1 MRRYVYLLSAVTLA
15 LSACGPEAGE
25 EAALAAEQAPVGEA
39 SQEIVV
45 MRPVLTPV
53 AQVYHP
59 PQPALLDLTNSR
71 VWPTRF
77 FPSTVKSA
85 YTVIYTFPGSPSTF
99 YAFGFDVKHYTTV
112 FMVRGQGTLKSA
124 FKSEIDADL
133 RALSF
138 EAAVGLN
145 TGYEGGRQIDVPTPP
160 SPTPNINDG
169 VVSAWDKSKQQYMA
183 DMVEPIIYMPGAVI
197 YLQP

>member
-39 SQEIVV
+39 AQEVLVI
-45 MRPVLTPV
+45 RPVFTPV
-53 AQVYHP
+53 AQVYQP
-59 PQPALLDLTNSR
+59 PQPALLDLSTTR
-71 VWPTRF
+71 IWPTRF
-77 FPSTVKSA
+77 IPSTVKSS
-85 YTVIYTFPGSPSTF
+85 YTVIYNFPGDPGTF
-99 YAFGFDVKHYTTV
+99 YAFGFDVKNYTTV
-112 FMVRGQGTLKSA
+112 FMVRGQSTQKAA

-133 RALSF
+133 RALSY
-138 EAAVGLN
+138 EAALGLS

-160 SPTPNINDG
+160 SPTPNINDLLAK
-169 VVSAWDKSKQQYMA
+169 AWDESKYQYMA
-183 DMVEPIIYMPGAVI
+183 DVAQPIIYMPSAVL